1 MNNELVVTDESGNNK
16 KINVIDIVQDNQTG
30 KEYIFYTEQDKDE
43 INASILSES
52 EESYSLETIEDDKEW
67 ELVEQLIEDI
77 SIIEGDNNE

>member
-1 MNNELVVTDESGNNK
+1 VNNELVVTDESGNNK